1 MSDNK
6 SAQKSRP
13 ELLSDRG
20 TVDATLRFIAQRGWK
35 EADGDFF
42 SALVTHLAESLGVAY
57 ALVDRVVPGR
67 DGQVETV
74 ALYAHGTIAPN
85 FGYCLP
91 GSPCQTVLE
100 RELCCYPDSVQQSFP
115 TFDLLGEM
123 KAESYAGIALWGD
136 HDTPIGLIVIV
147 DDKPLKNIELVE
159 TVLQIVAMR
168 ASAELERRIMLEQ
181 LELSRQRFEDFAS
194 SSSDW
199 FWEMDEN
206 LRFCYFSDRFSAITG
221 VQAEWLLGKTRQES
235 GVEKLSEPAAY
246 RKHLDDLASHRS
258 FRNFVHGR
266 RRHDGTLG
274 YFSISGQPYFDE
286 QGTFVGF
293 RGVGRDITEQIT
305 AEQQRDGALEE
316 AQRANTAKSRF
327 LANMSHELRTP
338 LNAIL
343 GFSDI
348 LREQLLG
355 PMQNRKYLEYADD
368 IHNSASYLLELVND
382 LLDISTI
389 EAGKTKLF
397 LEPVDLS
404 ELIDDCYQNF
414 RARAEEKNLAV
425 ETDVP
430 EDLPPMVADKRAVKQ
445 VLLNLV
451 TNAIKFTP
459 AEGKITIRASV
470 TETDTRITIT
480 DTGPGI
486 APERL
491 PTITNPFTRGE
502 RNPMHSEKGWGLGL
516 AIANALIALH
526 KGQLE
531 IESDLGEGTSVTISL
546 PRREDEP
553 GLPFDK
559 EPAQKEPIAR
569 VG

>member
-6 SAQKSRP
+6 SSEKTRP
-13 ELLSDRG
+13 QLLSDRG

-35 EADGDFF
+35 EAEGDFF
-42 SALVTHLAESLGVAY
+42 SALVTHLAEALGVAY

-74 ALYAHGTIAPN
+74 SLYAHGAIAPN
-85 FGYCLP
+85 FGYFLP

-100 RELCCYPDSVQQSFP
+100 RNLCCYPHSVRQSFP

-136 HDTPIGLIVIV
+136 HDSPIGLIVVV
-147 DDKPLKNIELVE
+147 DDKPLENVELVE
-159 TVLQIVAMR
+159 TLLQIVAMR

-181 LELSRQRFEDFAS
+181 QEFSRQRFEDFAS

-199 FWEMDEN
+199 FWEMDED
-206 LRFCYFSDRFSAITG
+206 LRFCYFSDRFPEVTG
-221 VQAEWLLGKTRQES
+221 VEASWLLGKTRQES
-235 GVEKLSEPAAY
+235 GVEKQSEAAVY
-246 RKHLDDLASHRS
+246 RKHLADLAAHRP
-258 FRNFVHGR
+258 FRNFIHGR
-266 RRHDGTLG
+266 QKPDGRLVHLA
-274 YFSISGQPYFDE
+274 ISGQPYFDE
-286 QGTFVGF
+286 QGTFKGY
-293 RGVGRDITEQIT
+293 RGVGRDITDQVE
-305 AEQQRDGALEE
+305 AEQQRDRALKE

-327 LANMSHELRTP
+327 LANMSHDLRTP

-355 PMQNRKYLEYADD
+355 PMQNKKYLEYADD

-397 LEPVDLS
+397 PEPIDVS
-404 ELIDDCYQNF
+404 ELIYDCYQNF
-414 RARAEEKNLAV
+414 RARAEEKNLTV

-430 EDLPPMVADKRAVKQ
+430 ENMPPMVADKRAVKQ
-445 VLLNLV
+445 VLLNLI

-459 AEGKITIRASV
+459 PEGKIAIRARM
-470 TETDTRITIT
+470 TETDTLITIT

-526 KGQLE
+526 KGQMV
-531 IESDLGEGTSVTISL
+531 IESGLGEGTSVTISL
-546 PRREDEP
+546 PRRDIAP
-553 GLPFDK
+553 GLPFDTD
-559 EPAQKEPIAR
+559 PAAR
-569 VG
+569 AG

>member
-6 SAQKSRP
+6 SSEKTRP
-13 ELLSDRG
+13 QLLSDRG

-35 EADGDFF
+35 EAEGDFF
-42 SALVTHLAESLGVAY
+42 SALVTHLAEALGVAY
-57 ALVDRVVPGR
+57 AAVDRLIPGTTNEIR
-67 DGQVETV
+67 TV
-74 ALYAHGTIAPN
+74 AFHAHGAVIPNIEYSMVAAP
-85 FGYCLP
+85 CEV
-91 GSPCQTVLE
+91 VLE
-100 RELCCYPDSVQQSFP
+100 RELCCFPRDVQNTFP
-115 TFDLLGEM
+115 NFPLLAELE
-123 KAESYAGIALWGD
+123 AESYAGIALWD
-136 HDTPIGLIVIV
+136 DRDNPIGLIAVADV
-147 DDKPLKNIELVE
+147 KPLKNIELVE
-159 TVLQIVAMR
+159 TLLQIVAMR

-181 LELSRQRFEDFAS
+181 QEFSRQRFEDFAS

-199 FWEMDEN
+199 FWEMDED
-206 LRFCYFSDRFSAITG
+206 LRFCYFSDRFSEVTG
-221 VQAEWLLGKTRQES
+221 VEANWLLGKTRQES
-235 GVEKLSEPAAY
+235 GVKNLSEAAAY
-246 RKHLDDLASHRS
+246 RNHLADLAAHRP
-258 FRNFVHGR
+258 FRNFIHGR
-266 RRHDGTLG
+266 QKSDGTLVHLA
-274 YFSISGQPYFDE
+274 ISGQPYFDE
-286 QGTFVGF
+286 QGTFKGY
-293 RGVGRDITEQIT
+293 RGVGRDITDQVE
-305 AEQQRDGALEE
+305 AEQQRDRALKE

-327 LANMSHELRTP
+327 LANMSHDLRTP

-355 PMQNRKYLEYADD
+355 PMQNKKYLEYADD

-397 LEPVDLS
+397 PEPIDVS

-414 RARAEEKNLAV
+414 RARAEEKTLTV

-430 EDLPPMVADKRAVKQ
+430 ENMPPMIADKRAVKQ
-445 VLLNLV
+445 VLLNLI

-459 AEGKITIRASV
+459 PEGKIAIRARM
-470 TETDTRITIT
+470 TETDTLITIT

-526 KGQLE
+526 KGQME
-531 IESDLGEGTSVTISL
+531 IESGLGEGTSVTISL
-546 PRREDEP
+546 PRRDIAP
-553 GLPFDK
+553 GLPFDTD
-559 EPAQKEPIAR
+559 PAAR
-569 VG
+569 AG